1 MVDFHK
7 TFQRLNSQQQ
17 QESKAGLKWVPI
29 TMFVN
34 DILSIV
40 SSPVFMFANDTK
52 ILSIIRYIDDYLAIQ
67 NDLNSL
73 HKWSLTWQLTFVT
86 GPANIGHVGT

>member
-17 QESKAGLKWVPI
+17 QESKAGLKWVLI

-52 ILSIIRYIDDYLAIQ
+52 ILSVIRYIDDYLAI
-67 NDLNSL
+67 
-73 HKWSLTWQLTFVT
+73 
-86 GPANIGHVGT
+86 